1 MAAPIIL
8 TIASVFKSAGLNQ
21 ARTAVLGAG
30 KDFGALAKQI
40 GVAAGSFG
48 AFQALTSSKA
58 FISDAI
64 EQTQKFERNILALK
78 QTFEGAFGTINNF
91 TKQVEDYG
99 ISQQQ
104 ASQASIFLG
113 SVLKQY
119 GFSVTES
126 ADETQRLV
134 TLSQDLATTY
144 GYDLQDALLAIT
156 ALFRGE
162 YDPIE
167 KFGVAMKQN
176 EINAYLASQ
185 GLGDLTGAERAN
197 AEATAR
203 LTLLFE
209 RADDSV
215 GAFTRAADTLY
226 VAQSKL
232 AAVTGNLT
240 VAFGEPLQKPLAK
253 VTDGLAE
260 IAQSI
265 GPEFVEVSDALA
277 DGITNLTPLFLTL
290 AETLRNTIVFMQPV
304 IELLSGLATLVAG
317 PLNLAMTVLNGIMK
331 FAIQFFDTWSAT
343 IGAAKFQL
351 NKLGDAAAN
360 SKFMEFINSRAITHN
375 AKEQL
380 ANIGNAFATLYDNM
394 VRNEQ
399 AARGVSGDFETV
411 SQGARA
417 ASTSAREAATAFKIA
432 ARAAADAG
440 PELTYFQRELER
452 IGLYTKDAEGELTGL
467 AAVFAEIGE
476 VAAKSKAADEF
487 KLMGFNASQ
496 IAYFLTQPDW
506 ASIFGNIA
514 RLARYAAM
522 DINKMSYA
530 GLVYIGE
537 QKAVLD
543 ALLAAE
549 FGSSSTGPTGGSS
562 PKEEAVDY
570 VKKFFD
576 SLQEEVNKQTARLQ
590 LQKMTGSKG
599 LIEQI
604 LGSENFMDIW
614 IQIKQGIISLGD
626 LEKMFYR
633 TAAGAQ
639 ELADA
644 AAAWDEYDL
653 AVKAVNDRL
662 VETIANIV
670 QQAEDLKLTFTD
682 LLSAFD
688 VLPTI
693 AIEMG
698 SFEKAV
704 VSQLDNIERSLQSAF
719 RNGDLFEAGYN
730 QLRKFA
736 QQELR
741 TLQAIQRQRDDM
753 ASRYSLSQALID
765 EYKTALTG
773 AMSLTS
779 IFGQLKDETETRT
792 ITEVTRSVVSLAG
805 SLRAFNVVVTR
816 DYEETIQKVQ
826 DKTAGLLDGFRN
838 MASKA
843 RDFAAN
849 LRTLR
854 DMGLDPQLFN
864 QLVQSGV
871 EAGGQTAQ
879 ALVDG
884 GSETVGEIST
894 IFAEINQL
902 GADLGEEVATT
913 LYGTGIDL
921 VDGLIEGIL
930 SEQEKLEAAAYAMA
944 EAFNKA
950 FQSTLATEVGKVT
963 NSRRDQAI
971 ADAEEQIRNIAV
983 PEMPEINPAL
993 QELDKLIAGANAAL
1007 GKNLSSSVRA
1017 GVTGKLGGFEALRQD
1032 IKSGSANDLG
1042 GITAGLTSAEVQA
1055 MAMATGGQTVNNY
1068 YNVTAPASTS
1078 RVDSYSNGQSFA
1090 SGLANF
1096 NSANNNV
1103 IPVITGR

>member
-91 TKQVEDYG
+91 TKQIEDYG

-104 ASQASIFLG
+104 GAQASIFLG

-119 GFSVTES
+119 GFSVTE
-126 ADETQRLV
+126 AGVETQRLV

-290 AETLRNTIVFMQPV
+290 AETLRNIIVFMQPV
-304 IELLSGLATLVAG
+304 VELLSGLATLVAG
-317 PLNLAMTVLNGIMK
+317 PLNLAMTVFNGIMK

-343 IGAAKFQL
+343 IGAATFQL
-351 NKLGDAAAN
+351 KQLGDTISSNPFVKFLLDVAAA
-360 SKFMEFINSRAITHN
+360 RADKLFS
-375 AKEQL
+375 AV
-380 ANIGNAFATLYDNM
+380 GDAFAYLNDNM

-411 SQGARA
+411 SQGARGVSA
-417 ASTSAREAATAFKIA
+417 AAREAATAFKIA
-432 ARAAADAG
+432 ARAAAEAA
-440 PELTYFQRELER
+440 PALTYFQEVLETVR
-452 IGLYTKDAEGELTGL
+452 AYTVDAEGELTGL
-467 AAVFAEIGE
+467 AAIFQEIGE
-476 VAAKSKAADEF
+476 EAAKSKAASEF
-487 KLMGFNASQ
+487 ELIGFNASQ
-496 IAYFLTQPDW
+496 IAYFLTKPDW
-506 ASIFGNIA
+506 AEIFNTISRLA
-514 RLARYAAM
+514 RLAAIDVGSIGGSAQYGAA
-522 DINKMSYA
+522 ILQSNAEAALERLRAEA
-530 GLVYIGE
+530 GGSVR
-537 QKAVLD
+537 Q
-543 ALLAAE
+543 
-549 FGSSSTGPTGGSS
+549 SSSPT
-562 PKEEAVDY
+562 KEATDY
-570 VKKFFD
+570 VKEFFD
-576 SLQEEVNKQTARLQ
+576 ALQDEVNKQTARLQ
-590 LQKMTGSKG
+590 LQKMTGSAG
-599 LIEQI
+599 LIDQI
-604 LGSENFMDIW
+604 LGSEDWMSIW
-614 IQIKQGIISLGD
+614 IKIKQGVISLQE

-644 AAAWDEYDL
+644 AAAWDDYYA
-653 AVKAVNDRL
+653 AVKAVNDQL
-662 VETIANIV
+662 DITVANIV
-670 QQAEDLKLTFTD
+670 KQAEDLKLSFTD
-682 LLSAFD
+682 LLTAFD

-698 SFEKAV
+698 EFEKAV
-704 VSQLDNIERSLQSAF
+704 VSQLENIEKSLQSTF
-719 RNGDLFEAGYN
+719 RNEDLFEDGYN

-773 AMSLTS
+773 AMSLTTL
-779 IFGQLKDETETRT
+779 FGQLKDETETRT

-871 EAGGQTAQ
+871 EAGGETAQ

-884 GSETVGEIST
+884 GSKTVSEIST

-983 PEMPEINPAL
+983 PEMPKINPAL

-1090 SGLANF
+1090 SGLAHF

>member
-30 KDFGALAKQI
+30 KDFGSLAKQI

-58 FISDAI
+58 FVVNAV

-78 QTFEGAFGTINNF
+78 QTFEEVAPVLENF
-91 TKQVEDYG
+91 TKEVESYG
-99 ISQQQ
+99 ISQSQAAQ
-104 ASQASIFLG
+104 ASVFLG

-119 GFSVTES
+119 GFSVDE
-126 ADETQRLV
+126 AAGETQRLI

-144 GYDLQDALLAIT
+144 GYELQDALLAIT

-185 GLGDLTGAERAN
+185 GLGDLEGAERAN

-209 RADDSV
+209 RAGDSV

-226 VAQSKL
+226 VAQSRL
-232 AAVTGNLT
+232 AAITSNLT
-240 VAFGEPLQKPLAK
+240 IAFGEPLQKPIAK
-253 VTDGLAE
+253 VTDGLAD
-260 IAQSI
+260 IAQDI
-265 GPEFVEVSDALA
+265 GPELVEVSEALA
-277 DGITNLTPLFLTL
+277 DGVENLSPFFLTL
-290 AETLRNTIVFMQPV
+290 AETLRNLIIGAQPI
-304 IELLSGLATLVAG
+304 IELLSGIASLIAG
-317 PLNLAMTVLNGIMK
+317 PLNLGLKALNVVLELS
-331 FAIQFFDTWSAT
+331 IQFFDTWSAR
-343 IGAAKFQL
+343 IAAATLHAKDF
-351 NKLGDAAAN
+351 GDALNENAIV
-360 SKFMEFINSRAITHN
+360 KFFTDLVKN
-375 AKEQL
+375 
-380 ANIGNAFATLYDNM
+380 
-394 VRNEQ
+394 
-399 AARGVSGDFETV
+399 
-411 SQGARA
+411 RA
-417 ASTSAREAATAFKIA
+417 ASTVEQLGDGVDNLTESLVRGERAFRRITGTVDFDDLFASFTEAAVAPESFFPQFVKEVEKALPPLYSFQIA
-432 ARAAADAG
+432 LDEIGYYADETFG
-440 PELTYFQRELER
+440 
-452 IGLYTKDAEGELTGL
+452 KLTGL
-467 AAVFAEIGE
+467 PGIFAEIGE
-476 VAAKSKAADEF
+476 EAQKSKAADQFE
-487 KLMGFNASQ
+487 LMGFNASQ
-496 IAYFLTQPDW
+496 IEYFLTKPNW
-506 ASIFGNIA
+506 AEIFGAIS
-514 RLARYAAM
+514 RLAKIAAM
-522 DINKMSYA
+522 DMAMLPYS
-530 GLVYIGE
+530 GLVYVGE
-537 QKAVLD
+537 QKAALE
-543 ALLAAE
+543 ALLASNL
-549 FGSSSTGPTGGSS
+549 GKKGGGPTGGSS
-562 PKEEAVDY
+562 TPEKEAVDY

-653 AVKAVNDRL
+653 AVKAVDDRL
-662 VETIANIV
+662 IETIANIV

-704 VSQLDNIERSLQSAF
+704 VSQLENIERSLQSAF

-736 QQELR
+736 QQELQV
-741 TLQAIQRQRDDM
+741 LQAIQRQRDDM
-753 ASRYSLSQALID
+753 AERYSLSKALIS
-765 EYKTALTG
+765 EYETALTG
-773 AMSLTS
+773 ALNLTS
-779 IFGQLKDETETRT
+779 LFNALKDETETRT
-792 ITEVTRSVVSLAG
+792 ITEVTRGVVSLAG
-805 SLRAFNVVVTR
+805 SLKEFNVVVTR

-826 DKTAGLLDGFRN
+826 DKTAGLLDGFKN
-838 MASKA
+838 MATKA

-864 QLVQSGV
+864 QLVQAGV

-884 GSETVGEIST
+884 GSETVGEISG

-902 GADLGEEVATT
+902 GADLGEEVAAT

-930 SEQEKLEAAAYAMA
+930 SEQERLEAAAYAMA
-944 EAFNKA
+944 AAFNTA
-950 FQSTLATEVGKVT
+950 FQATLSTEIGKVT
-963 NSRRDQAI
+963 SSRVAEATQAAADEI
-971 ADAEEQIRNIAV
+971 AKIPV
-983 PEMPEINPAL
+983 PDMPRVNPAL
-993 QELDKLIAGANAAL
+993 EELDKLIAGANKAL
-1007 GKNLSSSVRA
+1007 GGNLSSVFRE
-1017 GVTGKLGGFEALRQD
+1017 GVTGKLGAFEALRKD
-1032 IKSGSANDLG
+1032 IESGSVSDLG
-1042 GITAGLTSAEVQA
+1042 GLTKNLTSAEVESISRG
-1055 MAMATGGQTVNNY
+1055 TGGQTVNNY
-1068 YNVTAPASTS
+1068 YNIVSPPSTS
-1078 RVDSYSNGQSFA
+1078 RVESYSQGQA
-1090 SGLANF
+1090 TESGIIAFKTAN
-1096 NSANNNV
+1096 SRLTTTP
-1103 IPVITGR
+1103 IGG

>member
-21 ARTAVLGAG
+21 ARTAVMGAG

-58 FISDAI
+58 FVVNAV

-78 QTFEGAFGTINNF
+78 QTFEEVAPVLENF
-91 TKQVEDYG
+91 TKEVESYG
-99 ISQQQ
+99 ISQAQAAQ
-104 ASQASIFLG
+104 ASVFLG

-119 GFSVTES
+119 GFSVDE
-126 ADETQRLV
+126 AAGETQRLIM
-134 TLSQDLATTY
+134 LSQDLATTY
-144 GYDLQDALLAIT
+144 GYELQDALLAIT

-185 GLGDLTGAERAN
+185 GLGDLEGAERAN

-203 LTLLFE
+203 LTLLFQ
-209 RADDSV
+209 RAGDSV

-226 VAQSKL
+226 VAQSRL
-232 AAVTGNLT
+232 AAITSNLT
-240 VAFGEPLQKPLAK
+240 IAFGEPLQKPIAK
-253 VTDGLAE
+253 VTDGLAD
-260 IAQSI
+260 IAQDI
-265 GPEFVEVSDALA
+265 GPELLEVSEALA
-277 DGITNLTPLFLTL
+277 DGVENLSPFFLTL
-290 AETLRNTIVFMQPV
+290 AETLRNLIVGAQPI
-304 IELLSGLATLVAG
+304 IELLSGIASLIAG
-317 PLNLAMTVLNGIMK
+317 PLNLGLKALNVVLK
-331 FAIQFFDTWSAT
+331 LSIQFFDTWSAR
-343 IGAAKFQL
+343 IAAATVHAKDF
-351 NKLGDAAAN
+351 GDALN
-360 SKFMEFINSRAITHN
+360 
-375 AKEQL
+375 
-380 ANIGNAFATLYDNM
+380 GNAIVKFFTDLVKN
-394 VRNEQ
+394 
-399 AARGVSGDFETV
+399 
-411 SQGARA
+411 RA
-417 ASTSAREAATAFKIA
+417 ASTVEQLGDGVDYLTETLVRGEREFRRITGTVNFDKLFASFTDAAVGPQTFFIDMTKEATKAIPPMYSFQVALEEIGYY
-432 ARAAADAG
+432 ADK
-440 PELTYFQRELER
+440 
-452 IGLYTKDAEGELTGL
+452 TKGILTGL
-467 AAVFAEIGE
+467 PGLFDEIGE
-476 VAAKSKAADEF
+476 ASQKSKAAEQF
-487 KLMGFNASQ
+487 ELMGFNASQ
-496 IAYFLTQPDW
+496 IEYFLTKPDW
-506 ASIFGNIA
+506 ANIFGAISRLA
-514 RLARYAAM
+514 RLAAY
-522 DINKMSYA
+522 DINLLSLQGAIDFTASK
-530 GLVYIGE
+530 E
-537 QKAVLD
+537 
-543 ALLAAE
+543 ALEEILATS
-549 FGSSSTGPTGGSS
+549 FGKQGGGPTGGTST
-562 PKEEAVDY
+562 PKEQAVDY

-644 AAAWDEYDL
+644 AAAWDEYYA
-653 AVKAVNDRL
+653 AVKAVNDQL
-662 VETIANIV
+662 DITVANIV
-670 QQAEDLKLTFTD
+670 KQAEDLKLSFTD
-682 LLSAFD
+682 LLTAFD

-1096 NSANNNV
+1096 NAANNNV

>member
-91 TKQVEDYG
+91 TKQIEDYG

-104 ASQASIFLG
+104 GAQASIFLG

-119 GFSVTES
+119 GFSVTE
-126 ADETQRLV
+126 AGVETQRLV

-290 AETLRNTIVFMQPV
+290 AETLRNIIVFMQPV
-304 IELLSGLATLVAG
+304 VELLSGLATLVAG
-317 PLNLAMTVLNGIMK
+317 PLNLAMTVFNGIMK

-343 IGAAKFQL
+343 IGAATFQL
-351 NKLGDAAAN
+351 KQLGDTISSNPFVKFLLDVAAA
-360 SKFMEFINSRAITHN
+360 RADKLFS
-375 AKEQL
+375 AV
-380 ANIGNAFATLYDNM
+380 GDAFAYLNDNM

-411 SQGARA
+411 SQGARGVSA
-417 ASTSAREAATAFKIA
+417 AAREAATAFKIA
-432 ARAAADAG
+432 ARAAAEAA
-440 PELTYFQRELER
+440 PALTYFQEVLETVR
-452 IGLYTKDAEGELTGL
+452 AYTVDAEGELTGL
-467 AAVFAEIGE
+467 AAIFQEIGE
-476 VAAKSKAADEF
+476 EAAKSKAASEF
-487 KLMGFNASQ
+487 ELIGFNASQ
-496 IAYFLTQPDW
+496 IAYFLTKPDW
-506 ASIFGNIA
+506 AEIFNTISRLA
-514 RLARYAAM
+514 RLAAIDVGSIGGSAQYGAA
-522 DINKMSYA
+522 ILQSNAEAALERLRAEA
-530 GLVYIGE
+530 GGSVR
-537 QKAVLD
+537 Q
-543 ALLAAE
+543 
-549 FGSSSTGPTGGSS
+549 SSSPT
-562 PKEEAVDY
+562 KEATDY
-570 VKKFFD
+570 VKEFFD
-576 SLQEEVNKQTARLQ
+576 ALQDEVNKQTARLQ
-590 LQKMTGSKG
+590 LQKMTGSAG
-599 LIEQI
+599 LIDQI
-604 LGSENFMDIW
+604 LGSEDWMSIW
-614 IQIKQGIISLGD
+614 IKIKQGVISLQE

-644 AAAWDEYDL
+644 AAAWDDYYA
-653 AVKAVNDRL
+653 AVKAVNDQL
-662 VETIANIV
+662 DITVANIV
-670 QQAEDLKLTFTD
+670 KQAEDLKLSFTD
-682 LLSAFD
+682 LLTAFD

-698 SFEKAV
+698 EFEKAV
-704 VSQLDNIERSLQSAF
+704 VSQLENIEKSLQSTF
-719 RNGDLFEAGYN
+719 RNEDLFEDGYN

-773 AMSLTS
+773 AMSLTTL
-779 IFGQLKDETETRT
+779 FGQLKDETETRT
-792 ITEVTRSVVSLAG
+792 VTQVTQGIVTLG
-805 SLRAFNVVVTR
+805 ESLREFSVIVTR
-816 DYEETIQKVQ
+816 DYEETIQKVT
-826 DKTAGLLDGFRN
+826 DKSAGLLDGFKL
-838 MASKA
+838 MARKA
-843 RDFAAN
+843 KDFAAN

-854 DMGLDPQLFN
+854 DMGLSGDLFN
-864 QLVQSGV
+864 QLVAAGV

-884 GSETVGEIST
+884 GADTVNEISS
-894 IFAEINQL
+894 IFDEINTL

-913 LYGTGIDL
+913 LYGTGL
-921 VDGLIEGIL
+921 ELGDGLIAGIL
-930 SEQEKLEAAAYAMA
+930 AKQEDLEQAARDMA
-944 EAFNKA
+944 QAFNDEFSALLSTQIGAVTDSRVAKA
-950 FQSTLATEVGKVT
+950 T
-963 NSRRDQAI
+963 
-971 ADAEEQIRNIAV
+971 ADAAKQIAAIPV
-983 PEMPEINPAL
+983 PEMPKPVDQAALDQINAL
-993 QELDKLIAGANAAL
+993 IVGATRYVGNVTGGLLDGGDAKLNIYKAIAADIASGQKVNIAGIES
-1007 GKNLSSSVRA
+1007 GLSAGELLTRA
-1017 GVTGKLGGFEALRQD
+1017 QG
-1032 IKSGSANDLG
+1032 SGSSTVQNITINVKTDATQSTAMVGQTLG
-1042 GITAGLTSAEVQA
+1042 SVITSYAQNGGKVLTS
-1055 MAMATGGQTVNNY
+1055 
-1068 YNVTAPASTS
+1068 
-1078 RVDSYSNGQSFA
+1078 
-1090 SGLANF
+1090 
-1096 NSANNNV
+1096 
-1103 IPVITGR
+1103 

>member
-1 MAAPIIL
+1 
-8 TIASVFKSAGLNQ
+8 
-21 ARTAVLGAG
+21 
-30 KDFGALAKQI
+30 
-40 GVAAGSFG
+40 
-48 AFQALTSSKA
+48 
-58 FISDAI
+58 
-64 EQTQKFERNILALK
+64 
-78 QTFEGAFGTINNF
+78 
-91 TKQVEDYG
+91 
-99 ISQQQ
+99 
-104 ASQASIFLG
+104 
-113 SVLKQY
+113 
-119 GFSVTES
+119 
-126 ADETQRLV
+126 
-134 TLSQDLATTY
+134 
-144 GYDLQDALLAIT
+144 
-156 ALFRGE
+156 
-162 YDPIE
+162 
-167 KFGVAMKQN
+167 MKQN

-343 IGAAKFQL
+343 IGAATFQL

-452 IGLYTKDAEGELTGL
+452 VGLYTKDAEGELTGL

-506 ASIFGNIA
+506 ASIFGNIG

-522 DINKMSYA
+522 DINTMSYA

-549 FGSSSTGPTGGSS
+549 FGSRSTGPTGGSS

-644 AAAWDEYDL
+644 AAAWDDYYA
-653 AVKAVNDRL
+653 AVKAVNDQL
-662 VETIANIV
+662 DITVANIV
-670 QQAEDLKLTFTD
+670 KQAEDLKLSFTD
-682 LLSAFD
+682 LLTAFD

-698 SFEKAV
+698 EFEKAV
-704 VSQLDNIERSLQSAF
+704 VSQLGNIERSLQSAF
-719 RNGDLFEAGYN
+719 RNGDLFEEGYKE
-730 QLRKFA
+730 LKKFA
-736 QQELR
+736 QQELQV
-741 TLQAIQRQRDDM
+741 LQARQRQRDEM
-753 ASRYSLSQALID
+753 ADRYSFSQEIID
-765 EYKTALTG
+765 EYETALTG
-773 AMSLTS
+773 ALNLTS
-779 IFGQLKDETETRT
+779 LFNALKDETEKRT
-792 ITEVTRSVVSLAG
+792 ITEVSRGVISLG
-805 SLRAFNVVVTR
+805 ESLKEFNLVVTR
-816 DYEETIQKVQ
+816 DYKETIQKVQ

-854 DMGLDPQLFN
+854 DMGLSGDLFN
-864 QLVQSGV
+864 QLVAAGV

-884 GSETVGEIST
+884 GADTVNEISSL
-894 IFAEINQL
+894 FDEINIL

-913 LYGTGIDL
+913 LYGTGL
-921 VDGLIEGIL
+921 ELGDGLIAGIL
-930 SEQEKLEAAAYAMA
+930 AKQEDLEQAARDMA
-944 EAFNKA
+944 QAFNDEFSKLLSTQVGAVTDSRVAKA
-950 FQSTLATEVGKVT
+950 T
-963 NSRRDQAI
+963 
-971 ADAEEQIRNIAV
+971 ADAAKQIAAIPV
-983 PEMPEINPAL
+983 PEMPKPVDQAALDQINAL
-993 QELDKLIAGANAAL
+993 IVGATRYVGNVTGGLLDGGDAKLNIYKAIAADIASGQKVNIAGIES
-1007 GKNLSSSVRA
+1007 GLSAGELLTRA
-1017 GVTGKLGGFEALRQD
+1017 QG
-1032 IKSGSANDLG
+1032 SGSSTVQN
-1042 GITAGLTSAEVQA
+1042 ITINVKTDATQSTA
-1055 MAMATGGQTVNNY
+1055 MVGQTLG
-1068 YNVTAPASTS
+1068 S
-1078 RVDSYSNGQSFA
+1078 
-1090 SGLANF
+1090 
-1096 NSANNNV
+1096 
-1103 IPVITGR
+1103 VITSYAQNGGKVLTR

>member
-203 LTLLFE
+203 LTLLFQ

-317 PLNLAMTVLNGIMK
+317 PLNLAMTVFNGIMK

-351 NKLGDAAAN
+351 KQLGDTISSN
-360 SKFMEFINSRAITHN
+360 PFIKFLLDVAGARADKLFS
-375 AKEQL
+375 AV
-380 ANIGNAFATLYDNM
+380 GDAFAYLNDNM

-417 ASTSAREAATAFKIA
+417 ASSAAREAATAIKIA

-506 ASIFGNIA
+506 ASIFGNIG

-522 DINKMSYA
+522 DINTMSYA

-549 FGSSSTGPTGGSS
+549 FGSRSTGPTGGSS

-570 VKKFFD
+570 VKNFFD

-644 AAAWDEYDL
+644 AAAWDEYYA
-653 AVKAVNDRL
+653 AVKAVNDQL
-662 VETIANIV
+662 DITVANIV
-670 QQAEDLKLTFTD
+670 KQAEDLKLSFTD
-682 LLSAFD
+682 LLTAFD

-1096 NSANNNV
+1096 NAANNNV

>member
-104 ASQASIFLG
+104 AAQASIFLG

-176 EINAYLASQ
+176 EINALLTAQ
-185 GLGDLTGAERAN
+185 GLGKLTGAERAN

-203 LTLLFE
+203 LSLLFE

-240 VAFGEPLQKPLAK
+240 VAFGEPLQKPIAK
-253 VTDGLAE
+253 VTDGLAD

-277 DGITNLTPLFLTL
+277 DGITNLSPLFLTL

-304 IELLSGLATLVAG
+304 VELLSGLASLLAG
-317 PLNLAMTVLNGIMK
+317 PLNAALTVFNSTMK

-343 IGAAKFQL
+343 IGAATFQL
-351 NKLGDAAAN
+351 KELGEEISRNPFVKFLLDVAAARADKLFSAVGDA
-360 SKFMEFINSRAITHN
+360 
-375 AKEQL
+375 
-380 ANIGNAFATLYDNM
+380 FAYLNDNM

-417 ASTSAREAATAFKIA
+417 SSTAAREAATAYKIA
-432 ARAAADAG
+432 ARAAADAA

-452 IGLYTKDAEGELTGL
+452 VGLYTKDAEGELTGL

-549 FGSSSTGPTGGSS
+549 FGSRSTGPTGGSS

-704 VSQLDNIERSLQSAF
+704 VSQLENIERSLQSAF

-736 QQELR
+736 QQELQV
-741 TLQAIQRQRDDM
+741 LQAIQRQRDDM
-753 ASRYSLSQALID
+753 AERYSLSKALIS
-765 EYKTALTG
+765 EYETALTG
-773 AMSLTS
+773 ALNLTS
-779 IFGQLKDETETRT
+779 LFNALKDETETRT
-792 ITEVTRSVVSLAG
+792 ITEVTRGVVSLAG
-805 SLRAFNVVVTR
+805 SLKEFNVVVTR

-826 DKTAGLLDGFRN
+826 DKTAGLLDGFKN
-838 MASKA
+838 MATKA

-864 QLVQSGV
+864 QLVQAGV

-884 GSETVGEIST
+884 GSETVGEISG

-902 GADLGEEVATT
+902 GADLGEEVAAT

-921 VDGLIEGIL
+921 VDGLIEGIM
-930 SEQEKLEAAAYAMA
+930 SEQERLEAAAYAMA
-944 EAFNKA
+944 EAFNTA
-950 FQSTLATEVGKVT
+950 FQATLSTEIGKVT
-963 NSRRDQAI
+963 SSRVAEATQAAADEI
-971 ADAEEQIRNIAV
+971 AKIPV
-983 PEMPEINPAL
+983 PDMPRVNPAL
-993 QELDKLIAGANAAL
+993 EELDKLIAGANKAL
-1007 GKNLSSSVRA
+1007 GGNLSSVFRE
-1017 GVTGKLGGFEALRQD
+1017 GVTGKLGAFEALRKD
-1032 IKSGSANDLG
+1032 IESGSVSDLG
-1042 GITAGLTSAEVQA
+1042 GLTKNLTSAEVESISRG
-1055 MAMATGGQTVNNY
+1055 TGGQTVNNY
-1068 YNVTAPASTS
+1068 YNIVSPPSTS
-1078 RVDSYSNGQSFA
+1078 RVESYSQGQA
-1090 SGLANF
+1090 TESGIIAFKTAN
-1096 NSANNNV
+1096 SRLTTTP
-1103 IPVITGR
+1103 IGG